1 MRRTGRISS
10 RFLVALGF
18 SGLVLTALAS
28 VAGAATPTDEIQT
41 QVARIRQ
48 ALDEPALASP
58 AAATDRRV
66 AMLRLVGEVFDFG
79 ETARRALGR
88 HWEVRTPAERAEF
101 VGLFTRLLE
110 ESYLSKLE
118 MYRDEGVTYLGDTI
132 DRDEA
137 VVRTR
142 MVPPRGAEM
151 AIDYHMY
158 LRSDRWRLY
167 DVTVDGV
174 SLVDNYRVQFNKI
187 IETSSYAN
195 LIAKMQALG
204 QGATPRKTSR

>member
-58 AAATDRRV
+58 ASATDRRV

-88 HWEVRTPAERAEF
+88 HWEVRTPAERVEF

-132 DRDEA
+132 DRNEA

-158 LRSDRWRLY
+158 LRSDRWRIY

-195 LIAKMQALG
+195 LVAKMQALG
-204 QGATPRKTSR
+204 QGATPRKTTR

>member
-18 SGLVLTALAS
+18 SGLVLTALSS

-58 AAATDRRV
+58 ASATDRRV

-88 HWEVRTPAERAEF
+88 HWEVRTPAERVEF

-132 DRDEA
+132 DRNEA

-158 LRSDRWRLY
+158 LRSDRWRIY

>member
-1 MRRTGRISS
+1 MRRRGTISS
-10 RFLVALGF
+10 LFLVAL
-18 SGLVLTALAS
+18 VLSARAS
-28 VAGAATPTDEIQT
+28 VGGAATPSDELRT

-58 AAATDRRV
+58 GSVTERRV
-66 AMLRLVGEVFDFG
+66 AMLRLVGEVFDFD

-88 HWEVRTPAERAEF
+88 HWEARTPAERAEF

-110 ESYLSKLE
+110 DSYLSKLE
-118 MYRDEGVTYLGDTI
+118 MYRDERVTYLGDTI

-142 MVPPRGAEM
+142 MVPPRGAEIT
-151 AIDYHMY
+151 IDYHMH
-158 LRSDRWRLY
+158 LRSDRWRIY
-167 DVTVDGV
+167 DVTADGV

-187 IETSSYAN
+187 IESSSYAN

-204 QGATPRKTSR
+204 HGETGRKTGR